1 MEANR
6 AFKKF
11 EHIDTGFKYFLGYKD
26 DNSIRPLGIILPQ
39 MSGYNKYF
47 DNGWPFWNWL
57 KMIAYW

>member
-6 AFKKF
+6 VFKKF

-47 DNGWPFWNWL
+47 DNGWPF
-57 KMIAYW
+57 